1 MPPMKASER
10 APGEPARYG
19 FGTETMKRL
28 KVCPGCGGV
37 ALASAYICPQC
48 GRRLPQ
54 QNLFQLYQLR
64 HRLCP
69 VCDTVLS
76 AHMRYCPHCG
86 ARQQYETKG

>member
-10 APGEPARYG
+10 APSESARYG
-19 FGTETMKRL
+19 FGTENMKRL
-28 KVCPGCGGV
+28 KVCPRCGRV

-76 AHMRYCPHCG
+76 ARMRYCPHCG
-86 ARQQYETKG
+86 ARQQDY